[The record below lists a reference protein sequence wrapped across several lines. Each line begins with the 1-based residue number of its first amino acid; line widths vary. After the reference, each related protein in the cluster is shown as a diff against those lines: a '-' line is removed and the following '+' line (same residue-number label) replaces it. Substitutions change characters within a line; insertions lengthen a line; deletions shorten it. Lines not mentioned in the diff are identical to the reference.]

1 MNKRPILNKNISFKD
16 FNNWYFE
23 KDELVSFC
31 RDNGLKI
38 TGQKLDIKAR
48 VENFLKTGKSHQV
61 PIKNNKKTKEIKQTP
76 PKSINEEIPDNYT
89 SSELYRKYFKS
100 VIGPHFHFTAY
111 MMKYMKEPPKMTFKD
126 YINEWIA
133 EYERRKDKSYKPQIM
148 KSCEYNQYIRDFFS
162 DNPTR
167 KLKEAIQCWKY
178 KRNLPGNNK
187 YTKDDLRILNVGK
200 NE

>member
-23 KDELVSFC
+23 KDELVNFC

-48 VENFLKTGKSHQV
+48 VENFLKTGESHQA
-61 PIKNNKKTKEIKQTP
+61 PIENNKKTKEIKQTP

-111 MMKYMKEPPKMTFKD
+111 MMKHMKEHPKMTFKD